1 MTTLGEMLKGPCS
14 RSLWDRLC
22 PLLEALD
29 ERAAAGVATGLRS
42 WPPEQ
47 RPMPDRWWAEWLAGD
62 LRPYHALAGTR
73 RLGRLVDV
81 ESARVPAEPEA
92 DRDEYEEANDRV
104 HTPSGYALTDGVA
117 FPYGAIAVAAP
128 SDLRRLVLGA
138 VAEWH
143 HNGGDVVGWST
154 LASGPLTTFLDG
166 ADYHD
171 NPLDIQISPD
181 GAIVAAS
188 VECRWHAWSS
198 AGEPLWTLDPEEIW
212 PDGSAG
218 GGADDGD
225 DEEDDLVGID
235 VPVRFSFDAAGRRVA
250 VGRLR
255 GGPVA
260 VLDARTGQVL
270 AGSPGPD
277 GARWEGEGPVALDAA
292 GSLLAHARG
301 SRLVVREVDGGAV
314 LAEADTGL
322 VTIHSLAATPDG
334 TGYLAVGADGKDDPA
349 VCVLTLSPAPAPPGG
364 PSLPPTLTAGAL
376 IRPDRAPDGMV
387 ATDPMSVITARA
399 VWTASGP
406 LAFMSS
412 DVGDVLFGDDGR
424 VLRLSSGPSVAAF
437 TPDGRALVTV
447 GCAEQ
452 DEMDPIDV
460 WFLNGPDG
468 PAAPDPA
475 ARTLS
480 RCPGRPAQ
488 AGRTLP

>member
-29 ERAAAGVATGLRS
+29 ETQAAAVATGLRS

-47 RPMPDRWWAEWLAGD
+47 RPMPDRWWAEWLSGD
-62 LRPYHALAGTR
+62 IRPYHALAGTR

-128 SDLRRLVLGA
+128 SGLRRLVFGA

-154 LASGPLTTFLDG
+154 VANGPLTNFLDG

-181 GAIVAAS
+181 GATVAAS

-198 AGEPLWTLDPEEIW
+198 AGEALWTLDPEEIW
-212 PDGSAG
+212 PGGS
-218 GGADDGD
+218 GADDS
-225 DEEDDLVGID
+225 DEEETEDDLVGID

-270 AGSPGPD
+270 AGAPGPA
-277 GARWEGEGPVALDAA
+277 GAGWEGEGPVALDAA
-292 GSLLAHARG
+292 GRLLAHARG
-301 SRLVVREVDGGAV
+301 SRLVVREADGGAV

-322 VTIHSLAATPDG
+322 VTIHAMAVAPDG
-334 TGYLAVGADGKDDPA
+334 TGFLAVGADGKDDPA
-349 VCVLTLSPAPAPPGG
+349 LCVLTLSPHESRSGS
-364 PSLPPTLTAGAL
+364 PSLPPALTAGEP

-412 DVGDVLFGDDGR
+412 DVGDVLFGGDGR

-460 WFLNGPDG
+460 WFLDG
-468 PAAPDPA
+468 PA
-475 ARTLS
+475 
-480 RCPGRPAQ
+480 GRPAQ

>member
-29 ERAAAGVATGLRS
+29 ETQAAAVATGLRS

-47 RPMPDRWWAEWLAGD
+47 RPMPDRWWAEWLSGD
-62 LRPYHALAGTR
+62 VRPYHALAGTR

-128 SDLRRLVLGA
+128 SGLRRLVFGA

-154 LASGPLTTFLDG
+154 VANGPLTTFLDG

-181 GAIVAAS
+181 GATVAAS

-198 AGEPLWTLDPEEIW
+198 AGEALWTLDPEEIW
-212 PDGSAG
+212 PGGS
-218 GGADDGD
+218 GADDS
-225 DEEDDLVGID
+225 DEEETEDDLVGID

-270 AGSPGPD
+270 AGAPGPD
-277 GARWEGEGPVALDAA
+277 GAGWEGEGPVALDAA
-292 GSLLAHARG
+292 GRLLAHARG
-301 SRLVVREVDGGAV
+301 SLLVVREADGGAV

-322 VTIHSLAATPDG
+322 VTIHAMAVAPDG
-334 TGYLAVGADGKDDPA
+334 TGFLAVGADGKDDPA
-349 VCVLTLSPAPAPPGG
+349 LCVLTLSPHESRSGS
-364 PSLPPTLTAGAL
+364 PSLPPALTAGGP

-412 DVGDVLFGDDGR
+412 DVGDVLFGGDGR
-424 VLRLSSGPSVAAF
+424 VLRLSSGPSIGAF

-447 GCAEQ
+447 GCTEQ

-460 WFLNGPDG
+460 WFLDG
-468 PAAPDPA
+468 PA
-475 ARTLS
+475 
-480 RCPGRPAQ
+480 GRPAQ

>member
-29 ERAAAGVATGLRS
+29 ESEVATAATGLRS

-62 LRPYHALAGTR
+62 VRPYHALAGTR

-104 HTPSGYALTDGVA
+104 HTASGYALTDGVA
-117 FPYGAIAVAAP
+117 FPYGAMAVAAP
-128 SDLRRLVLGA
+128 SGLRRLVFGA

-154 LASGPLTTFLDG
+154 VASGPLTMFLGG

-181 GAIVAAS
+181 GATVAAS

-198 AGEPLWTLDPEEIW
+198 AGEPLWTLDPEDIW

-218 GGADDGD
+218 AGADDGD
-225 DEEDDLVGID
+225 EEEAEDDHVGID
-235 VPVRFSFDAAGRRVA
+235 VPVRFSFDADGRRVA

-260 VLDARTGQVL
+260 VLDARTGKVL

-292 GSLLAHARG
+292 GRLLGHARG
-301 SRLVVREVDGGAV
+301 SRLVVRDAAGGAV

-322 VTIHSLAATPDG
+322 VTIHALAAAPDG
-334 TGYLAVGADGKDDPA
+334 TGFLAVGADGKDDPA
-349 VCVLTLSPAPAPPGG
+349 VCVLTLSPPSTESSSPAEAPAPP
-364 PSLPPTLTAGAL
+364 STLTAGEL

-387 ATDPMSVITARA
+387 ATDPLSVITARA
-399 VWTASGP
+399 IWTEGGP

-412 DVGDVLFGDDGR
+412 DVGDVLFGGDGR

-460 WFLNGPDG
+460 WFLNGP
-468 PAAPDPA
+468 A
-475 ARTLS
+475 
-480 RCPGRPAQ
+480 GRPAQ

>member
-1 MTTLGEMLKGPCS
+1 M
-14 RSLWDRLC
+14 
-22 PLLEALD
+22 
-29 ERAAAGVATGLRS
+29 
-42 WPPEQ
+42 
-47 RPMPDRWWAEWLAGD
+47 
-62 LRPYHALAGTR
+62 
-73 RLGRLVDV
+73 
-81 ESARVPAEPEA
+81 
-92 DRDEYEEANDRV
+92 
-104 HTPSGYALTDGVA
+104 
-117 FPYGAIAVAAP
+117 
-128 SDLRRLVLGA
+128 
-138 VAEWH
+138 
-143 HNGGDVVGWST
+143 
-154 LASGPLTTFLDG
+154 
-166 ADYHD
+166 
-171 NPLDIQISPD
+171 
-181 GAIVAAS
+181 
-188 VECRWHAWSS
+188 
-198 AGEPLWTLDPEEIW
+198 
-212 PDGSAG
+212 
-218 GGADDGD
+218 
-225 DEEDDLVGID
+225 GID

-255 GGPVA
+255 GGPLA

-292 GSLLAHARG
+292 GGLLAHARG

-322 VTIHSLAATPDG
+322 VTIHALAAAPDG

-349 VCVLTLSPAPAPPGG
+349 VCVLTLSPAPPDGLVP
-364 PSLPPTLTAGAL
+364 PPTLTAGEL

-406 LAFMSS
+406 LAYMSS

-424 VLRLSSGPSVAAF
+424 VLRLSTGPSVAAF

-468 PAAPDPA
+468 PDGQDPA
-475 ARTLS
+475 
-480 RCPGRPAQ
+480 P
-488 AGRTLP
+488 

>member
-1 MTTLGEMLKGPCS
+1 MTTLGEMLKGPSS

-29 ERAAAGVATGLRS
+29 ESAAATAATGLRS
-42 WPPEQ
+42 WPPER

-62 LRPYHALAGTR
+62 VRPYHALAGTR

-81 ESARVPAEPEA
+81 ESARVPAEPRA

-104 HTPSGYALTDGVA
+104 LTPSGYALTDVVA
-117 FPYGAIAVAAP
+117 FPYGAMAVAAP
-128 SDLRRLVLGA
+128 SDLRRLVFGA

-181 GAIVAAS
+181 GATVAAS

-198 AGEPLWTLDPEEIW
+198 AGQALWTLDPEDIW
-212 PDGSAG
+212 PDGPAG
-218 GGADDGD
+218 AGSDDGD
-225 DEEDDLVGID
+225 EEETEDDLVGID
-235 VPVRFSFDAAGRRVA
+235 VPVRFSFDAEGRRVA

-292 GSLLAHARG
+292 GRLLAHARG
-301 SRLVVREVDGGAV
+301 SGLVVREADGGAV

-322 VTIHSLAATPDG
+322 VTIHALAAAPDG
-334 TGYLAVGADGKDDPA
+334 TRFLAVGADGKDDPA
-349 VCVLTLSPAPAPPGG
+349 VCVLTLSAP
-364 PSLPPTLTAGAL
+364 STLTAGEL

-399 VWTASGP
+399 VWTDGGP

-468 PAAPDPA
+468 PGAPAAPHRAP
-475 ARTLS
+475 
-480 RCPGRPAQ
+480 
-488 AGRTLP
+488 

>member
-1 MTTLGEMLKGPCS
+1 MTTLGEMLKGPSS
-14 RSLWDRLC
+14 RSLWERLC

-29 ERAAAGVATGLRS
+29 ETGTAAVATGLRS

-47 RPMPDRWWAEWLAGD
+47 RPMPDRWWAQWLAGD
-62 LRPYHALAGTR
+62 TRPYHALAGTR

-117 FPYGAIAVAAP
+117 FPYGAMAVAAP
-128 SDLRRLVLGA
+128 SGLRRLVFGA

-154 LASGPLTTFLDG
+154 VASGSLTTFLGG

-181 GAIVAAS
+181 GATVAAS

-198 AGEPLWTLDPEEIW
+198 GGEALWTLDPGEIW
-212 PDGSAG
+212 PDGPAG
-218 GGADDGD
+218 AGDGD
-225 DEEDDLVGID
+225 EEETEDDLVGID
-235 VPVRFSFDAAGRRVA
+235 VPVRFAFDAAGRRVA

-277 GARWEGEGPVALDAA
+277 GARWQGEGPVALDAA
-292 GSLLAHARG
+292 GELLAHARG
-301 SRLVVREVDGGAV
+301 SRLVVREVPGGAV

-322 VTIHSLAATPDG
+322 VTIHALAAAPDG
-334 TGYLAVGADGKDDPA
+334 TRFLAVGADGKDDPA
-349 VCVLTLSPAPAPPGG
+349 VCVLTLSPPPSGSASG
-364 PSLPPTLTAGAL
+364 AGSSRPVLAAGEPV
-376 IRPDRAPDGMV
+376 RPDRAPDGMV

-399 VWTASGP
+399 VWTAHGP

-412 DVGDVLFGDDGR
+412 DVGGVLFGDDGR

-447 GCAEQ
+447 GCVEQ

-460 WFLNGPDG
+460 WFLDGPDG
-468 PAAPDPA
+468 PRSPDGPDPA
-475 ARTLS
+475 
-480 RCPGRPAQ
+480 P
-488 AGRTLP
+488 

>member
-29 ERAAAGVATGLRS
+29 ETQAAAVATGLRS
-42 WPPEQ
+42 WSPEQ
-47 RPMPDRWWAEWLAGD
+47 RPMPDRWWAEWLSGD
-62 LRPYHALAGTR
+62 VRPYHALAGTR

-117 FPYGAIAVAAP
+117 SFPYGAIAVAAP
-128 SDLRRLVLGA
+128 SGLRRLVFGA

-154 LASGPLTTFLDG
+154 VANGPLTSFLDG

-171 NPLDIQISPD
+171 NPLDIRISRTARPWPPRWS
-181 GAIVAAS
+181 AAGTPGRRPGRG
-188 VECRWHAWSS
+188 CGRWTPRRSGR
-198 AGEPLWTLDPEEIW
+198 AGRGRTTVTRRRRRTTSWASTF
-212 PDGSAG
+212 
-218 GGADDGD
+218 
-225 DEEDDLVGID
+225 
-235 VPVRFSFDAAGRRVA
+235 PVRFSYDAAGRRVA

-260 VLDARTGQVL
+260 VLDARTGHVL
-270 AGSPGPD
+270 AGAPGPD
-277 GARWEGEGPVALDAA
+277 GAGWEGEGPVALDAA
-292 GSLLAHARG
+292 GRLLAHARG
-301 SRLVVREVDGGAV
+301 SRLVVREADGGAA

-322 VTIHSLAATPDG
+322 VTIHAMAVAPDG
-334 TGYLAVGADGKDDPA
+334 TGFLAVGADGKDDPA
-349 VCVLTLSPAPAPPGG
+349 LCVLTPSPHESRSGS
-364 PSLPPTLTAGAL
+364 PSLPPALTAGGP

-412 DVGDVLFGDDGR
+412 DVGDVLFGGDGR
-424 VLRLSSGPSVAAF
+424 VLRLSSGPSVGAF

-460 WFLNGPDG
+460 WFLDG
-468 PAAPDPA
+468 PA
-475 ARTLS
+475 
-480 RCPGRPAQ
+480 GRPAQ